1 MFAVPSLSRR
11 PFAAALALLAL
22 AACSGDTTNV
32 TTVVDPGLGIDDP
45 LPGVVLAIESVT
57 GGSLPSGN
65 ARAGDRLTITFS
77 LRDDDGNALALSTFA
92 SGQAF
97 ASGPTFDYQRVL
109 AAETDVVTRS
119 VRLGAGRYAFSFA
132 NALPATYLAPL
143 HDSGLLTDGE
153 RTGESL
159 LAGTYT
165 VCLSLKKQYTIDG
178 TDYDDVGTATKDFL
192 VGSASEIEPR
202 AVVATANCTQCHG
215 ELRAHDA
222 FAGPVES
229 CLLCH
234 TAGAEDRS
242 GLGRSIE
249 FRVMLHKVHAG
260 RTLPSVQG
268 VATQNDGTR
277 TYVATPVPYQLLGE
291 TLHDWSDVHFPVWPS
306 MSIGMPRDTEYATI
320 GSTAQA
326 IENVLLTG
334 PVSCASCHGDPDGA
348 GPLDAPEQGDLI
360 ESQLTRRA
368 CASCHD
374 DWDPTKPY
382 ISNGQPMPPQTSDSD
397 CLQCH
402 DPSNATLGVP
412 GAHTHPLTDST
423 FATGVNVAITATADE
438 GGDGDGTLDAGEFLR
453 LDFTVQDDAG
463 NAIAAASLARL
474 EAVLSGPTANP
485 NLLNLIR
492 IAPTTIGAGPTF
504 STRLPEQVALEYVG
518 DSTGALDAFQT
529 ARGNHRNATGA
540 LTYVFVETATGS
552 STTLAS
558 AATAGQNTF
567 EVTSVTGFAAGDWLR
582 LDSGADREW
591 VQIRRVSGTTLYLS
605 SRNNPTY
612 GSGAAARPIAFGLA
626 KAHAAGVAVTEVTL
640 TEVPSSSFGL
650 TTSTGAIAE
659 NVEFGTGA
667 VLVSYTTDWQV
678 PATYPGA
685 LNESPDLDASHGK
698 WTSLSLLSGTY
709 SLYLTA
715 TRSRTKTVGAVSTS
729 YTEASPPER
738 ADLLFGSATT
748 IELSTRL
755 SDYSGCAKCHVDLQF
770 HGGSRR
776 GFDDCLACHGTAGG
790 EDAPTYVYPSA
801 ASTTGT
807 AIEFRAM
814 LHAIHHGRELAA
826 GADYAVVG
834 FGGASSTYEHVGF
847 PRVPG
852 GTKDCASCHGSSNTA
867 WKAPAARTHP
877 DATVEAR
884 VWRAACASCH
894 DSSAARAHVDANTS
908 PSGAE
913 SCAICHGEGE
923 EQNVERVHRAR

>member
-1 MFAVPSLSRR
+1 MRFARSVQYAR
-11 PFAAALALLAL
+11 FALLPL
-22 AACSGDTTNV
+22 LVLVACSGDTTNV
-32 TTVVDPGLGIDDP
+32 TTVADPGLGVDDP
-45 LPGVVLAIESVT
+45 LPGVAIAIESVT

-65 ARAGDRLTITFS
+65 ARAGDRLTITFA

-119 VRLGAGRYAFSFA
+119 AALGSGRYAFTFA
-132 NALPATYLAPL
+132 APLPATYLAPL
-143 HDSGLLTDGE
+143 NDSLLLVDGE

-159 LAGTYT
+159 LSGTYT
-165 VCLSLKKQYTIDG
+165 VALSLTKQYAIDG
-178 TDYDDVGTATKDFL
+178 TIYADVGTATMDFL
-192 VGSASEIEPR
+192 VGSASDVEPR

-215 ELRAHDA
+215 ELRAHGA
-222 FAGPVES
+222 FAGPVEI
-229 CLLCH
+229 CLCCH

-277 TYVATPVPYQLLGE
+277 TYAATPVPYQLLGE
-291 TLHDWSDVHFPVWPS
+291 ELHDWSEVQFPVWPS

-326 IENVLLTG
+326 IETVLLRG
-334 PVSCASCHGDPDGA
+334 PVACASCHGDPDGT
-348 GPLDAPEQGDLI
+348 GPLEAPEQGALI

-374 DWDPTKPY
+374 DWDPAKPY

-397 CLQCH
+397 CLSCH
-402 DPSNATLGVP
+402 DPSHATLGVP
-412 GAHTHPLTDST
+412 AAHLHPLTDPT

-453 LDFTVQDDAG
+453 IDFTVQDDDG
-463 NAIAAASLARL
+463 NAIAAASLARI
-474 EAVLSGPTANP
+474 EAVLGGPSENP

-492 IAPTTIGAGPTF
+492 IPTTTIGAGPVF

-518 DSTGALDAFQT
+518 DSTSGTDPFQT
-529 ARGNHRNATGA
+529 ARGNHRNATGG
-540 LTYVFVETATGS
+540 LTYVFIETATGGA
-552 STTLAS
+552 TTLAS
-558 AATAGQNTF
+558 ATTLGQNTF
-567 EVTSVTGFAAGDWLR
+567 EVASAAGFAAGDWLR

-591 VQIRRVSGTTLYLS
+591 VQIRRVDGTTLYLS

-626 KAHAAGVAVTEVTL
+626 KAHAAGVAVAEVTL
-640 TEVPSSSFGL
+640 TEVPSSSFAV
-650 TTSTGAIAE
+650 TTSTGVIAE

-678 PATYPGA
+678 PANFPGA
-685 LNESPDLDASHGK
+685 LNESPDLDEGHGK
-698 WTSLSLLSGTY
+698 WTGLPVVSGTY
-709 SLYLTA
+709 ALNLTA
-715 TRSRTKTVGAVSTS
+715 TRSRTKSVGAVTTN

-748 IELSTRL
+748 IELPTRL
-755 SDYSGCAKCHVDLQF
+755 DDYDGCAKCHVDLQF

-776 GFDDCLACHGTAGG
+776 GFDDCLACHGLAGG

-801 ASTTGT
+801 AATTGT

-814 LHAIHHGRELAA
+814 LHAIHHGRELTA
-826 GADYAVVG
+826 GSAYEIVG
-834 FGGASSTYEHVGF
+834 FGGSSSTYEHVGF

-867 WKAPAARTHP
+867 WKTPAARSHP
-877 DATVEAR
+877 SGSVEAR

-913 SCAICHGEGE
+913 SCAVCHGDGE
-923 EQNVERVHRAR
+923 DENVERVHRAR